1 MDTNDLLILSHAVEE
16 TKPLGTRVTRLTTL
30 RRSYILLRLAF
41 RAARRRKLD
50 ACRSFLDRAL
60 PGFCQ
65 SNDLVSCTS
74 ELLGVYNHLGHQLK
88 AA

>member
-1 MDTNDLLILSHAVEE
+1 MDRKDLLILSNALEE
-16 TKPLGTRVTRLTTL
+16 TKSFATRVSRPTTL
-30 RRSYILLRLAF
+30 RRSYILLHLAV

-50 ACRSFLDRAL
+50 LCRDFLDRAL

-74 ELLGVYNHLGHQLK
+74 DLLVVYNHLGHQLQ